1 MAAQRTSPL
10 ARVYKY
16 TDAPM
21 TWAKA
26 IIIGTII
33 FILAII
39 LLGQVPS
46 VLIYKADE
54 YVAQII
60 DFTKKIPLVNEAGLN
75 TTQIRIIRDI
85 VANGVQ
91 MGLLGAMLVFAYFW
105 QEKKRKRTG
114 SKGLQDP
121 VKGYMSGK

>member
-10 ARVYKY
+10 SRVYKY

-21 TWAKA
+21 TWVRA
-26 IIIGTII
+26 ILLGFFI
-33 FILAII
+33 FALAII

-46 VLIYKADE
+46 VIIYKADE

-60 DFTKKIPLVNEAGLN
+60 DFTTKIPGVNEAGLN
-75 TTQIRIIRDI
+75 TKQVQIIRDI

-114 SKGLQDP
+114 GKGLQDP

>member
-1 MAAQRTSPL
+1 MAAQRLTP
-10 ARVYKY
+10 RDRFYRW

-21 TWAKA
+21 SWARA
-26 IIIGTII
+26 IVLG
-33 FILAII
+33 LLLYVVAII

-46 VLIYKADE
+46 VIIYKVDE
-54 YVAQII
+54 YVATLIEWSA
-60 DFTKKIPLVNEAGLN
+60 KLPLVPDEGLN
-75 TTQIRIIRDI
+75 PKQIQILRDI

-91 MGLLGAMLVFAYFW
+91 MGILTVMLIAAYFW

-114 SKGLQDP
+114 AKGLQDP